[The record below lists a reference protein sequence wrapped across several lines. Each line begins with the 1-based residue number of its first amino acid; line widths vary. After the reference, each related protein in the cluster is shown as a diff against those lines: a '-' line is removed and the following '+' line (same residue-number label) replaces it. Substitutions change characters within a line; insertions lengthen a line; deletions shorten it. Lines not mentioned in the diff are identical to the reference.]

1 LGAVV
6 FFETQIEDRLVLE
19 LEKILESE
27 KNNGNGF
34 WSGSC
39 TVNGFQTN
47 TVHEDQNYKVVLDAL
62 LSYLPDGNNLYYRW
76 FHLIDYD
83 KFGKQEKHNHKKTE
97 DYSFIV
103 YLDTC
108 EKGGETVFEVPSE
121 FLFVSKSV
129 RGKLLFFP
137 SHLDHWGEEVMIRK
151 KVAVGALKL
160 IQPNA

>member
-1 LGAVV
+1 MGSIV
-6 FFETQIEDRLVLE
+6 FWETKVEEDIVCELERILE
-19 LEKILESE
+19 LE

-34 WSGSC
+34 YSGSC

-47 TVHEDQNYKVVLDAL
+47 TVHEDQNYKIVLDAL
-62 LSYLPDGNNLYYRW
+62 LSYLPNGNNFYYRW

-83 KFGKQEKHNHKKTE
+83 KFGKQEKHNHKRTE

-103 YLDTC
+103 YLNTC

-121 FLFVSKSV
+121 PLFVSKSI
-129 RGKLLFFP
+129 RGKLIFFP
-137 SHLDHWGEEVMIRK
+137 SHLNHWGEEVMDRK

-160 IQPNA
+160 IQPNV